1 MKGRSCKILVEE
13 IAEAIDKVERYTHGL
28 TFEVFKDNDMAID
41 AVLRNLEVIGE
52 ASKGI
57 PPEVREGYPDIPW
70 KRMIG
75 LRNIVI
81 HEYFGIDVSIIWEI
95 VTRNLPQTKPLITQ
109 MLKRI

>member
-57 PPEVREGYPDIPW
+57 PLGACPRIQRQPIP
-70 KRMIG
+70 G
-75 LRNIVI
+75 RN
-81 HEYFGIDVSIIWEI
+81 Y
-95 VTRNLPQTKPLITQ
+95 
-109 MLKRI
+109 

>member
-52 ASKGI
+52 A
-57 PPEVREGYPDIPW
+57 
-70 KRMIG
+70 
-75 LRNIVI
+75 
-81 HEYFGIDVSIIWEI
+81 
-95 VTRNLPQTKPLITQ
+95 
-109 MLKRI
+109 

>member
-1 MKGRSCKILVEE
+1 VKGRSCKILVEE

-52 ASKGI
+52 ASKSI